1 MKLSKRNTTCAIIY
15 FWVMIMLTN
24 TYIIMTTEKADG
36 YVSTHE
42 YSAKEIVLPFSWF
55 KKDSTEEQEISNIL
69 SDDVELMTTNDITS
83 IADDIK
89 ELSTDALAN
98 NSNYEVPIN
107 EVPHL
112 KSGEILEGEYI
123 TIDLDKVMLYVDA
136 EYDDYDWDTKK
147 RIRDIYILKEILV
160 NQLGVSPTKAA
171 AIIGNVCCEDS
182 FAGLTN
188 SVANL
193 NDLEHAKSVLG
204 NGNRGYGCVQ
214 WTASYRQKGL
224 QDYYEV
230 VNKDLDWE
238 LTSVVAETAYIYNEL
253 CVSEILGDLS
263 EDDDLMHV
271 TGIVGCVY
279 EAYAKSSSEW
289 YKQDGRYKTNGCQ
302 RYTYAKNIYDL
313 ICKEVK

>member
-15 FWVMIMLTN
+15 VWVATMCLHLYINVAN
-24 TYIIMTTEKADG
+24 TDRDS

-42 YSAKEIVLPFSWF
+42 YSATEIKIPFNWF
-55 KKDSTEEQEISNIL
+55 TKDSTDNQISGIQ
-69 SDDVELMTTNDITS
+69 NDIIKVVQVNDIAS
-83 IADDIK
+83 IADNIRA
-89 ELSTDALAN
+89 LSTYDN
-98 NSNYEVPIN
+98 TSNYDVPIN
-107 EVPHL
+107 EAPHIQ
-112 KSGEILEGEYI
+112 SGEMLDGEYI

-136 EYDDYDWDTKK
+136 EYDTYEWDTKG

-160 NQLGVSPTKAA
+160 NQLGIAPTKAA

-193 NDLEHAKSVLG
+193 DNINHAKSVLG
-204 NGNRGYGCVQ
+204 NGNRGYGCAQ

-224 QDYYEV
+224 KDYYEV
-230 VNKDLDWE
+230 INKDLDWE
-238 LTSVVAETAYIYNEL
+238 LTSVIAETAYLYNEL
-253 CVSEILGDLS
+253 YVSGILGDLS

-279 EAYAKSSSEW
+279 EAYAKSADEW
-289 YKQDGRYKTNGCQ
+289 YMQDGHYKTNGCQ
-302 RYTYAKNIYDL
+302 RYTYTKNIYDL
-313 ICKEVK
+313 ICKEVE